1 MTYFYSDNTSM
12 FWNNVKSLLKNSPF
26 TQKSLSEYLGYSPRT
41 LEQWIS
47 RNSLPNASDAVKI
60 AQALSTSVEFLVTG
74 KDSNIYKEK
83 YDVLVAAIKELPVS
97 WFSVLRSSE
106 ENRNLS
112 IPICTVQYKFKKK
125 KINLPHV
132 CSVSTKRPFF
142 L

>member
-97 WFSVLRSSE
+97 
-106 ENRNLS
+106 
-112 IPICTVQYKFKKK
+112 
-125 KINLPHV
+125 
-132 CSVSTKRPFF
+132 
-142 L
+142 